1 MTMLTNLFSP
11 RWLKVIRDL
20 ISNKARTLLVIASIT
35 VGIFAVGV
43 VQHINTVIVSEMNR
57 VYEESNA
64 AHANIITSGVDDGL
78 MDVIRDI
85 PGVAAAEGR
94 GSVAVNVQVAE
105 GIWEPLTINA
115 ILSFEEATVSVITL
129 DAPEAGPNGASSDEG
144 NAFSYQ
150 WPEEEQIILERSSLD
165 TQDRLPANL
174 AVGDSLI
181 VENAN
186 GKIREL
192 NLTGLAYDA
201 GGMPVSF
208 TGTPVGF
215 VDMDTFEWLGGDN
228 TYNEINIRVDG
239 PLTEEYVEQVA
250 DDVVDKIEKAGLVVQ
265 DVRAFNPGELPMQ
278 SIFDALT
285 LILTPLGILALV
297 LGSFLVVNTMS
308 ALISQQTRQIGVMK
322 SIGATRWDLM
332 RMYLGAVLIYS
343 LVSLAVALI
352 LTVLVAGAIEIV
364 LGGFIN
370 LSMPGFVLPTNVLL
384 IEVGIG
390 LLVPMLAAL
399 WPILQGTAVT
409 VREAISDYGVGTGQ
423 IGDSLIER
431 IISSIKGL
439 SRPMQ
444 ISLRNTFRKQGRL
457 ILTLV
462 TLTLGGMIFMTVGSV
477 QSSLEGQVDRVLAY
491 NQFDIQMT
499 LSREYRIAQVEQ
511 AAFEVENVT
520 TVEAWGAGSAI
531 RIREDGSESE
541 SLSITALPPT
551 SVMVDPTIESGRWL
565 LTEDQNAI
573 VLSQNVLEDEPDLQV
588 GGEIVLEIDEKERVW
603 VVVGFAETTDFTGQ
617 VTGYVNQ
624 DYYTRITNSVGRAQS
639 LLIKIDEN
647 SAASISEM
655 GILIEEHFENS
666 NINVANLVTVEF
678 IRNFTGSF
686 FTIIITLLL
695 VMGILIAT
703 VGALGLAGTMS
714 TNVMERTREIGVM
727 RAIGASDRTIL
738 SVVLV
743 EGVLIGL
750 ISWVIGAGL
759 AWPVGLG
766 LSSAIGLALFQAPLG
781 YIFSA
786 NGVFTWLLI
795 VALLAGVASLVPARN
810 ASRVTV
816 REALAYE

>member
-43 VQHINTVIVSEMNR
+43 VQHISTVIVSEMNT

-64 AHANIITSGVDDGL
+64 AHANIVTGGIDDEL

-94 GSVAVNVQVAE
+94 GSVTVNVQVAE

-115 ILSFEEATVSVITL
+115 IPSFEEAAVSIIAL
-129 DAPEAGPNGASSDEG
+129 DAPEAGPNAANSDQG
-144 NAFSYQ
+144 SAIPYQ

-165 TQDRLPANL
+165 TQDRLPVDL
-174 AVGDSLI
+174 TVGDTLV
-181 VENAN
+181 VEDAN

-192 NLTGLAYDA
+192 SLTGLAYDA
-201 GGMPVSF
+201 GSMPVSF
-208 TGTPVGF
+208 TGTPVSF

-228 TYNEINIRVDG
+228 TYNEINIRVDD
-239 PLTEEYVEQVA
+239 PLTVDYVDQVA
-250 DDVVDKIEKAGLVVQ
+250 DDVVNKIEKAGLVVQ
-265 DVRAFNPGELPMQ
+265 RVRAFNPGELPMQ
-278 SIFDALT
+278 NIFDALT

-297 LGSFLVVNTMS
+297 LGSFLVINTMS

-332 RMYLGAVLIYS
+332 RMYLGSVLIYS
-343 LVSLAVALI
+343 LISLVVALI

-399 WPILQGTAVT
+399 WPILQGTSVT

-423 IGDSLIER
+423 IGDSFIER
-431 IISSIKGL
+431 IISNIKGL
-439 SRPMQ
+439 SRPLQ

-457 ILTLV
+457 ILTLI

-477 QSSLEGQVDRVLAY
+477 QSSLNGQVDRVLAY
-491 NQFDIQMT
+491 NQFDVQIT
-499 LSREYRIAQVEQ
+499 LGREYRIAQVEQ
-511 AAFEVENVT
+511 TAFEIESVK
-520 TVEAWGAGSAI
+520 TVEAWSGGSAI
-531 RIREDGSESE
+531 RIREDGTESD
-541 SLSITALPPT
+541 SITISALPPT
-551 SVMVDPTIESGRWL
+551 SEMVDPTMESGRWL
-565 LTEDQNAI
+565 LNEDQNAI
-573 VLSQNVLEDEPDLQV
+573 VLSQNVLEDEPDIQV
-588 GGEIVLEIDEKERVW
+588 GSEIVLDIDEKERSW
-603 VVVGFAETTDFTGQ
+603 IVVGFAETTDFSGQ

-624 DYYTRITNSVGRAQS
+624 AYFSRLTNRVGTAQS

-647 SAASISEM
+647 SAATIAEM
-655 GILIEEHFENS
+655 GIIIKEHFENS
-666 NINVANLVTVEF
+666 NIDVVNSVTVDF

-686 FTIIITLLL
+686 FTIIVTLLL
-695 VMGILIAT
+695 IMGILIAT

-714 TNVMERTREIGVM
+714 TNVLERTREIGVM

-738 SVVLV
+738 AVVLI
-743 EGVLIGL
+743 EGIIIGL

-795 VALLAGVASLVPARN
+795 VAILAGVASFIPARN